1 MKKQEY
7 ELIPYE
13 IIDRAINGDVIAL
26 QYVVNYYK
34 GYICT
39 LSQKNLYDN
48 AGNTY
53 IGIDDEIK
61 SILETKLIVAITNFE
76 LI

>member
-7 ELIPYE
+7 ELIQYE
-13 IIDRAINGDVIAL
+13 IIDKAINGDVIAL
-26 QYVVNYYK
+26 QYVVNHYR

-39 LSQKNLYDN
+39 LSQKNLYDDSGN
-48 AGNTY
+48 AY

-61 SILETKLIVAITNFE
+61 NILETKLIIAITNFE